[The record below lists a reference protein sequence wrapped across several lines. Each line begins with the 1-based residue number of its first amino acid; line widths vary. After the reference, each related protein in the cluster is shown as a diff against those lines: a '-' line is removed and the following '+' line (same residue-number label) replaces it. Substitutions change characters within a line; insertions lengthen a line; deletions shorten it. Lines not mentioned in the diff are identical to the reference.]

1 MRSRFALHA
10 RLRRGPAPR
19 LVERLRRIAI
29 LGHDRDCREHR
40 DAGLAHPDD
49 MHARAKYLQKGGDV
63 IDKLVEAEL
72 VLPQAD
78 VARVVPVGDIDVMVG
93 EKRLRMP
100 RSKVA
105 KCPDI
110 GATSSTWGCAPAMS
124 FSRCNRVQNGV

>member
-1 MRSRFALHA
+1 MASLS
-10 RLRRGPAPR
+10 LPQ
-19 LVERLRRIAI
+19 LLAI
-29 LGHDRDCREHR
+29 LSARYHSASSGQAAVPRCK
-40 DAGLAHPDD
+40 AAWLAHPDD

-110 GATSSTWGCAPAMS
+110 GATSST
-124 FSRCNRVQNGV
+124 

>member
-19 LVERLRRIAI
+19 LVERLRWIAI

-72 VLPQAD
+72 AMPQAD

-93 EKRLRMP
+93 ENRLRSAAQQGCKVP
-100 RSKVA
+100 RH
-105 KCPDI
+105 
-110 GATSSTWGCAPAMS
+110 
-124 FSRCNRVQNGV
+124 RRH